1 MTIWV
6 LVTFKDMYLSVL
18 LSYKIYTDFFLK
30 GGFMFHCKASIA
42 VFN

>member
-6 LVTFKDMYLSVL
+6 LGTFKDMYLSVL
-18 LSYKIYTDFFLK
+18 LSYKIYRLFFL
-30 GGFMFHCKASIA
+30 GGGVMFHCKASIA